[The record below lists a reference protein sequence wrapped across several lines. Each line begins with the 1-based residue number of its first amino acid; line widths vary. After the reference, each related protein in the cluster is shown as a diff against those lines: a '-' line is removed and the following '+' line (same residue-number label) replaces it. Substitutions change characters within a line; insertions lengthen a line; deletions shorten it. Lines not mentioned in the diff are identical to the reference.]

1 MNQDKR
7 KHNDIEE
14 SDDSESPV
22 EEPIQLNQKGD
33 MEEELNLD
41 FAFFDP
47 KPEHFNSV
55 KTLLN
60 GYLEGISFKSSQLAD
75 LVINQ
80 LHIGTMVGV
89 EDSPDVF
96 GFVTILN
103 VNQHKDQSVLGEILH
118 YVIQKSKQYN
128 KNHA

>member
-7 KHNDIEE
+7 KHNDFEE

-47 KPEHFNSV
+47 K
-55 KTLLN
+55 
-60 GYLEGISFKSSQLAD
+60 
-75 LVINQ
+75 
-80 LHIGTMVGV
+80 
-89 EDSPDVF
+89 
-96 GFVTILN
+96 
-103 VNQHKDQSVLGEILH
+103 
-118 YVIQKSKQYN
+118 
-128 KNHA
+128 

>member
-7 KHNDIEE
+7 KHNDFEE

-33 MEEELNLD
+33 MEEEINLD

-60 GYLEGISFKSSQLAD
+60 SYLEGISFKSSQLAD
-75 LVINQ
+75 LVVNQ
-80 LHIGTMVGV
+80 QHIGTMVGV

-96 GFVTILN
+96 GFVSIIN
-103 VNQHKDQSVLGEILH
+103 INQHKD
-118 YVIQKSKQYN
+118 
-128 KNHA
+128 